1 MTGLDQINY
10 LNQSKKHYINH
21 IRQLC
26 IGKDQLILVKYQLN
40 FIKVEN

>member
-1 MTGLDQINY
+1 MIGLDQINY
-10 LNQSKKHYINH
+10 QNQSKKHINH
-21 IRQLC
+21 IRQLR

>member
-1 MTGLDQINY
+1 MIGLDQINY
-10 LNQSKKHYINH
+10 QNQSKKHYINH
-21 IRQLC
+21 IRQLR